1 MSDLNTVGGI
11 HYDMMRRCYNEN
23 AVTYRSYGA
32 KGIGVCSEWHD
43 RDTFKAWARA
53 NGWEKGLR
61 LDRYDNKADYSPT
74 NCYFGTVNKKIVG
87 GTSQLTKARIKR
99 NKQIKA
105 ELKITK
111 VQDHPLYRTYWGMH
125 SRCENPKQ
133 NGYKY
138 YGGRGI
144 YVCREWSG
152 KNGFLNFVDWVNRNG
167 EWKEGLTL
175 DRIDNDKPYCPEN
188 CRWATY
194 TEQAN
199 NKRNNVANRLTF

>member
-1 MSDLNTVGGI
+1 MANLETLGGI
-11 HYDMMRRCYNEN
+11 HGDMMRRCYNEN
-23 AVTYRSYGA
+23 AVTYRSYGG

-43 RDTFKAWARA
+43 RETFKEWATA

-61 LDRYDNKADYSPT
+61 LERINALDDYSPT
-74 NCYFGTVNKKIVG
+74 NCYFGYGKKKTENS
-87 GTSQLTKARIKR
+87 TSQLVRARIKL
-99 NKQIKA
+99 NKQVKA
-105 ELKITK
+105 ELNITK
-111 VQDHPLYRTYWGMH
+111 IQDHPLYRTYWGMH
-125 SRCENPKQ
+125 TRCENPKHV
-133 NGYKY
+133 GYKY